1 MQAPLGEVYDRDLNQ
16 MAADRAESADSDSDI
31 EGSPRIIYVTRQ
43 QNATEAPSVTAS
55 EAPTSEPAQYETSHS
70 NEGTTKSWFG
80 LWYHY
85 FAIGMGGM
93 LFLGIM
99 YCCLFSESVE
109 KYWTP
114 ICFGELETV
123 HIDTSS
129 SAINNDITIK
139 LASHFKTGPHAGAYA
154 AFDDYGVP
162 HQYIDGM
169 PLTPMQV
176 QALYREMGEQRD
188 LLLAQKHG
196 ALIQESVRVQKSTLA
211 ENRVRASL
219 AWPPDQHFMRGKN
232 AGKYAQFD
240 EKGIPAMHADG
251 TPISKFDHKIMLREM
266 AAHQKTWD
274 KHGGAKQ
281 AGKPVTGDSTH
292 TTLNANGADG
302 MPKLGFY
309 VVGPNAGQYGGYD
322 TDGIPT
328 FYADGQRINIAER
341 KKLRKGMEKE
351 KKRLKKEAQKLGK
364 GIRIVPLPE
373 IGGGGGGGGG
383 NGGETG
389 VSPERSFQ
397 TNKYQGRKDRKDS
410 RIAPVGAAQTQDA
423 KQTQEGKK
431 STRITKQ
438 WS

>member
-16 MAADRAESADSDSDI
+16 MAADRAESADSDSDAD
-31 EGSPRIIYVTRQ
+31 GSPRIIYVTRQ

-70 NEGTTKSWFG
+70 NEGTTRFG
-80 LWYHY
+80 LWYHF

-139 LASHFKTGPHAGAYA
+139 LASYFKTGRHAGVYA

-188 LLLAQKHG
+188 FLLAQKHD

-292 TTLNANGADG
+292 ITLNANGADG